1 MKPITDLS
9 RYSKNDKY
17 LYMLLSRLHMDS
29 LNFINGFSKG
39 DEKRLWGLNKKDHI
53 NEMYCIYNYL
63 EQKPEWITLKE
74 IKEIDKK
81 MNNIK

>member
-29 LNFINGFSKG
+29 LAFIDGFSKG
-39 DEKRLWGLNKKDHI
+39 DEKRLWALNKKDHI

-74 IKEIDKK
+74 IKEIDKQ
-81 MNNIK
+81 MNNI